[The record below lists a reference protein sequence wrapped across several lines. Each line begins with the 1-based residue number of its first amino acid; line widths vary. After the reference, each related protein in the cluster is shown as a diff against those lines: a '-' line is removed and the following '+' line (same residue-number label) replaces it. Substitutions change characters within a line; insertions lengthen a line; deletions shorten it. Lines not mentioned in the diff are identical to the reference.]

1 MKLKLLFNYV
11 PPALAAIPAAAFS
24 LLKSYL
30 EAREIGCKVYY
41 WNFKLSKLQK
51 EFLWAQDMETLVD
64 EYNSL
69 LLFFNYLSIQ
79 MNDKPTYNKIKGR
92 LMTIKPQFVGRG
104 EDLFDKHMKHY
115 AEQLDKTI
123 NEMIEEVCSS
133 DITYYGFSA
142 NLYQW
147 VCSSIIAAK
156 IKAKYPQSIIIL
168 GGVGTKNAAVKY
180 LKNFNQFD
188 FVLWGEGENSLYSL
202 ISELEN
208 GSKRFSDISNL
219 VYRNNKEVI
228 VSENRKVMFSDL
240 SSLDV
245 RPDYHDYFAQK
256 KEDETLAKLA
266 CAITIEGSRGCH
278 WNKCHF
284 CYLNTGYRNRS
295 KGIGM
300 LVDELRYNIKQFQT
314 FLFNFLDN
322 DIINND
328 YQRFH
333 ELLDALIEL
342 KREYPEFKIGM
353 AEIITKGIN
362 AQIVKK
368 MSLAGFERVQIG
380 YESPSNNILRK
391 IDKKNT
397 FASNFLFVKF
407 AVLYKINIGGA
418 NVITGLLEETDD
430 DIMEA
435 IYNLHVLRFYLN
447 YGQFNH
453 LQTRLAVS
461 GASRYYKKIDIASGD
476 WERHRMFDQLLPN
489 DFLNIDDDE
498 LDIIDVNY
506 SKMNPIWDNFVNV
519 EGYYLS
525 NYFSYELIS
534 YESSIIYREYFNG
547 TSINELELESDSIDW
562 YILKQ
567 ANDKVVSYEEL
578 IEGVRE
584 KFDINFMD
592 VEMINTIEEL
602 KNEGL
607 IYVSDDHSEIISIIN
622 TTILS

>member
-11 PPALAAIPAAAFS
+11 PPALLAVPAAAFS

-30 EAREIGCKVYY
+30 ETRDIGCKVYY
-41 WNFKLSKLQK
+41 WNLKLSKLQK
-51 EFLWAQDMETLVD
+51 EFLWTQDLNTLID
-64 EYNSL
+64 ESNNL

-79 MNDKPTYNKIKGR
+79 MSDKLTYNKIKGR
-92 LMTIKPQFVGRG
+92 LMSIKPQFVGRG
-104 EDLFDKHMKHY
+104 EDLFDKHMSHY
-115 AEQLDKTI
+115 AEQLDKVI
-123 NEMIEEVCSS
+123 DEMIEEVCSPE
-133 DITYYGFSA
+133 ITYYGFSA

-156 IKAKYPQSIIIL
+156 IKARHPRCVIIL
-168 GGVGTKNAAVKY
+168 GGIGTKSAAVKY
-180 LKNFNQFD
+180 IENFNQFD
-188 FVLWGEGENSLYSL
+188 FALWGEGENSLYSL
-202 ISELEN
+202 ISELESD
-208 GSKRFSDISNL
+208 GKRFSDISNL
-219 VYRNNKEVI
+219 VYRKGEDII
-228 VSENRKVMFSDL
+228 VSENRKVVFSDL

-245 RPDYHDYFAQK
+245 RPDYQDYFIQK
-256 KEDETLAKLA
+256 KEEDSLTKLA

-295 KGIGM
+295 KEIDI
-300 LVDELRYNIKQFQT
+300 LIDELKYNLKQFHT
-314 FLFNFLDN
+314 YLFNFLDN

-353 AEIITKGIN
+353 AEIITKGID

-397 FASNFLFVKF
+397 FASNFLFIKF
-407 AVLYKINIGGA
+407 AVLYKVDIGGA
-418 NVITGLLEETDD
+418 NVITGLLEETDE
-430 DIMEA
+430 DIIEA

-461 GASRYYKKIDIASGD
+461 RASRYYKEIDITSGY
-476 WERHRMFDQLLPN
+476 WERHRMFSQLLPYEYIKN
-489 DFLNIDDDE
+489 DDKE

-506 SKMNPIWDNFVNV
+506 SKTNPIWDDFVNV
-519 EGYYLS
+519 EGYYLN

-534 YESSIIYREYFNG
+534 YESSVIYREYFNG
-547 TSINELELESDSIDW
+547 TSINELEFELDSSDW

-567 ANDKVVSYEEL
+567 ANEKVISYEEL
-578 IEGVRE
+578 IAGVRS
-584 KFDINFMD
+584 DLDANFMD
-592 VEMINTIEEL
+592 VEMINAIEDL

-607 IYVSDDHSEIISIIN
+607 IYVSDDYSEIVSIVN